1 MRKDKMLNNKEL
13 STDICVL
20 GGGPAGYMAAIRSVQ
35 LGAHVVLIE
44 ENEIGGACLNRGCI
58 PTKALLKS
66 TEIATNIKDSK
77 GFGLLSSLNSI
88 DWIAAVNRKNKVVKN
103 LKAGLD
109 HLLVA
114 NKIDIIKGKAEILTH
129 NSVLISGV
137 DENILV
143 NCKKLIITAGAKPLI
158 PSIQGIEREGVI
170 TSTEA
175 LDLEMLPEKLVIIGA
190 GVIGL
195 EFATMFNEAGV
206 KVTVVEL
213 QGRIAPNEDS
223 EISVEL
229 LKSMK
234 RKGISFKLSAC
245 VKEVERENDEL
256 SVTYTLNDKDETL
269 KCDKVLV
276 AIGRRLNVDACKN
289 LDIKMEKGAIA
300 VNDRMETN
308 IEGVYAAG
316 DITGGKLLAHLAF
329 MEGRVAAENAM
340 GIESIVN
347 KTAVPACIYTDPE
360 VASVG
365 ITEEE
370 AINLEIPYK
379 IGRFDFRN
387 NGRAL
392 TLGAREGFVKV
403 IATKDDHTI
412 IGAQIMGPN
421 ASEIISEMTLAIEL
435 KAKADVIADII
446 HPHPSLSE
454 AIWEACAE
462 IAGKPIHKI

>member
-1 MRKDKMLNNKEL
+1 MVNKEL
-13 STDICVL
+13 SAKICVV
-20 GGGPAGYMAAIRSVQ
+20 GGGPAGYVAAIRSVQ
-35 LGAHVVLIE
+35 LGASVVLIE
-44 ENEIGGACLNRGCI
+44 DKEIGGACLNRGCI

-66 TEIATNIKDSK
+66 TEIASKIKDSK
-77 GFGLLSSLNSI
+77 SFGFLSSLESI
-88 DWIAAVNRKNKVVKN
+88 NWQTAVKRKDKVVKN
-103 LKAGLD
+103 LKTGLE
-109 HLLVA
+109 HLLVG
-114 NKIDIIKGKAEILTH
+114 NKIEIIRGKAEILTEK
-129 NSVLISGV
+129 SVLIDCG

-143 NCKKLIITAGAKPLI
+143 KCDKLIIATGATPLVPPI
-158 PSIQGIEREGVI
+158 PGIEMEGVI
-170 TSTEA
+170 TSNEA
-175 LDLEMLPEKLVIIGA
+175 LDLEVLPEKLVIIGG

-213 QGRIAPNEDS
+213 QDRIAPNEDA
-223 EISVEL
+223 EIAVEL

-245 VKEVERENDEL
+245 VNAVERKNDML
-256 SVTYTLNDKDETL
+256 SVAYTLNDKEETL
-269 KCDKVLV
+269 ACDKVLV
-276 AIGRRLNVDACKN
+276 AIGRKLNADAFKKI
-289 LDIKMEKGAIA
+289 DIKLEKGAIS
-300 VNDRMETN
+300 VNDKMETN
-308 IEGVYAAG
+308 IDGVYAAG

-340 GIESIVN
+340 GTESRIN
-347 KTAVPACIYTDPE
+347 RNAVPACIYTDPE

-370 AINLEIPYK
+370 AIKLGISVQ

-403 IATKDDHTI
+403 IAKDDYTI
-412 IGAQIMGPN
+412 IGAQIMGLN
-421 ASEIISEMTLAIEL
+421 ASEIIGELTLAIVLE
-435 KAKADVIADII
+435 AKADVIADII